1 MNLLLDTH
9 TFIWFIED
17 SPELSGKARNAIEA
31 QSTINYISVASLWEI
46 AIKASLNKLQ
56 LKSPFLDI
64 HKIIELNSFKI
75 LPVQLT
81 DTIIVSTLL
90 FHHKDPFDRII
101 VSQCINWDF
110 TLITI
115 DKSLE
120 NYNIKILW

>member
-17 SPELSGKARNAIEA
+17 SPELSVKAKNAIEA
-31 QSTINYISVASLWEI
+31 TNSINYISVASLWEI

-56 LKSPFLDI
+56 LKSPFTNI
-64 HKIIELNSFKI
+64 HKVIDQNSFKI

-81 DTIIVSTLL
+81 DTIFVSTLP

-120 NYNIKILW
+120 KYNVKILW

>member
-17 SPELSGKARNAIEA
+17 SPELSVKAKSAIEA
-31 QSTINYISVASLWEI
+31 KDTINFISVASLWEI

-56 LKSPFLDI
+56 LKSPFIDI
-64 HKIIELNSFKI
+64 HKIIDLNSFKI
-75 LPVQLT
+75 LPVQLN
-81 DTIIVSTLL
+81 DTIIVSTLP

-101 VSQCINWDF
+101 VSQCIHWDF

-120 NYNIKILW
+120 KYSVKILW

>member
-81 DTIIVSTLL
+81 DTIIVSTLP